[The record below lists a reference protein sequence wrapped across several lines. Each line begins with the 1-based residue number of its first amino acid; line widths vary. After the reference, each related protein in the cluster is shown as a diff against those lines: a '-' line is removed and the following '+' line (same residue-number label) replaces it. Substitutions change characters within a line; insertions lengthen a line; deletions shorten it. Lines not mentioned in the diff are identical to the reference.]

1 MMGRFRAPLVL
12 NVQLHL
18 DFAPVHDIVWN
29 KADNFVTAL
38 FEVVNR
44 DFYACC
50 SEFSAITEAH
60 SDVLNV

>member
-1 MMGRFRAPLVL
+1 MMGRFGATLVL
-12 NVQLHL
+12 DVQLQL

-29 KADNFVTAL
+29 KADNVVTAF

-44 DFYACC
+44 YFYACC